1 MHDLTGFQR
10 DLLLVVAGL
19 DEPKGLD
26 VNDELERYYGTE
38 IRHGRLYPNL
48 DTLVNKGLV
57 KKGKHDL
64 RTNKYILTDRGE
76 REIEAR
82 LNWELKYVPDE
93 IQERLDGQPA
103 ETRQGQEQSQS
114 QD

>member
-10 DLLLVVAGL
+10 DLLLVIAGL
-19 DEPKGLD
+19 NEPKGLD
-26 VNDELERYYGTE
+26 VNEELESYYGTE

-82 LNWELKYVPDE
+82 LDWELSYVPDTIKSRVE
-93 IQERLDGQPA
+93 GRLPK
-103 ETRQGQEQSQS
+103 QSQ
-114 QD
+114 

>member
-10 DLLLVVAGL
+10 DLLLVIAGL

-64 RTNKYILTDRGE
+64 RTNKYVLTDRGE

-82 LNWELKYVPDE
+82 LNWELSYIPDDIKAE
-93 IQERLDGQPA
+93 LDGVTPQ
-103 ETRQGQEQSQS
+103 RQTQ
-114 QD
+114 

>member
-1 MHDLTGFQR
+1 MYCVHDLTGFQR
-10 DLLLVVAGL
+10 DLLLVIAGL

-26 VNDELERYYGTE
+26 VNDELEQYYGTE

-57 KKGKHDL
+57 KKGQHDL
-64 RTNKYILTDRGE
+64 RTNKYVLTDRGE

-82 LNWELKYVPDE
+82 LDWELSYVPED
-93 IQERLDGQPA
+93 IQAKLDGAVPQQAP
-103 ETRQGQEQSQS
+103 Q
-114 QD
+114 

>member
-10 DLLLVVAGL
+10 DLLLVIAGL

-26 VNDELERYYGTE
+26 VSEEVEEYYGSE

-48 DTLVNKGLV
+48 DTLVEKGLV
-57 KKGKHDL
+57 EKGQHDL
-64 RTNKYILTDRGE
+64 RTNKYDLTDRGK

-82 LNWELKYVPDE
+82 LSWELSYIPDR
-93 IQERLDGQPA
+93 IKA
-103 ETRQGQEQSQS
+103 ESSDVFQTTGVLN
-114 QD
+114 